1 MCCARGVLIFFTARY
16 IDKEE
21 ILRVTQEKETLINQR
36 NELEIRVSSIDS
48 AKNAAEEKVLK
59 LESEADSMR
68 TKVFSLEQKR
78 QVAQLDVRKLRT
90 DSDLENQLM
99 EAFPAIKT
107 SMKIVNIPVD
117 EASGF
122 TLKYWAVPMRFSETF
137 LIDQMN
143 STNYEKQRDKL
154 LQLDKMNL
162 EIIGLQKTITKLEEE
177 KSAAFKEGYD
187 SAYVKYMDVNEKY
200 LKSIEGTSECGIWPT
215 SDWSSCCR
223 FCRWISGRFNCKVI
237 YSGLRIVIF
246 SNELISFNESIV
258 VKVPILNS
266 SQYLFIPYI
275 YAFKI

>member
-1 MCCARGVLIFFTARY
+1 MQLKRRC
-16 IDKEE
+16 
-21 ILRVTQEKETLINQR
+21 
-36 NELEIRVSSIDS
+36 
-48 AKNAAEEKVLK
+48 LK

-68 TKVFSLEQKR
+68 TKVYSLEQKR

-143 STNYEKQRDKL
+143 SANYEKQRNNL

-187 SAYVKYMDVNEKY
+187 SAYIKYMDVNEKY
-200 LKSIEGTSECGIWPT
+200 LKLLKEPPSVEFGLPQIGAVAAGFAGGFLVGSIA
-215 SDWSSCCR
+215 
-223 FCRWISGRFNCKVI
+223 K
-237 YSGLRIVIF
+237 
-246 SNELISFNESIV
+246 
-258 VKVPILNS
+258 
-266 SQYLFIPYI
+266 
-275 YAFKI
+275 